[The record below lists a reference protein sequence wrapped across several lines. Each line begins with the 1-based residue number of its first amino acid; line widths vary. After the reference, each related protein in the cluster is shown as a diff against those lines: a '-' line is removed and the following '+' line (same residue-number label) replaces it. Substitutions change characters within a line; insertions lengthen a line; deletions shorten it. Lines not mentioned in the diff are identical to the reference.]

1 MPRTPVPDD
10 LIHRPEEVERNA
22 ERFDDLCRLAE
33 EVTFPVVREAL
44 VLETAATGAEA
55 LTDEVK
61 YALETLADDAA
72 VLTDFDQRQFVYQVQ
87 RSLSGAIPPP
97 DEEECRQHSRE
108 LSQVLVSTWL
118 ESLRS
123 AQAKADSPVVLSD
136 YLLVESPSSSF
147 GRFFEHLGARRTK
160 LPETLTDAFASFAIN
175 ERDAATIMSTLR
187 LKLFPEPRLVAL
199 PFNLTLVGAPGMPVL
214 AMTRRYYERFLEE
227 MERQL
232 EEMEEAKRRI
242 VEQQA
247 HKLATEKLE
256 PESPRFTSAWAQR
269 AAANLS
275 ESLPPSRY
283 GYLARAAS
291 ANLRTES
298 VATLVQRALT
308 TR

>member
-1 MPRTPVPDD
+1 MPRTPVPGD
-10 LIHRPEEVERNA
+10 LIHRPEEVEHNA

-33 EVTFPVVREAL
+33 EVAFPVVREAL

-123 AQAKADSPVVLSD
+123 AQAKEDLVVLSD
-136 YLLVESPSSSF
+136 YLLVESPLSSF
-147 GRFFEHLGARRTK
+147 SRFFEHLGARRTK
-160 LPETLTDAFASFAIN
+160 LPRTLTDAFASFAIN

-232 EEMEEAKRRI
+232 EKMEKAKRSM

-247 HKLATEKLE
+247 HKLVTEKLE

-275 ESLPPSRY
+275 ESLPPARY
-283 GYLARAAS
+283 GYLAKAAS